1 MTQQEQIKKR
11 LANMPSI
18 YRGHYRK
25 AMRGRSMKAAI
36 KAQCL
41 ECVNWARKEVELCT
55 DSGCPLFLFR
65 PFQAIKWKARQ
76 VRRGTVFP
84 GNADAGIV
92 SAPRIEKVQPEGTY
106 HA

>member
-1 MTQQEQIKKR
+1 MTQQEQIEKR

-65 PFQAIKWKARQ
+65 PFQAIKWKARRVKKGAGFQ
-76 VRRGTVFP
+76 QT
-84 GNADAGIV
+84 ADAGVV
-92 SAPRIEKVQPEGTY
+92 SGRRIEKTPVGGI
-106 HA
+106 